1 MFNSI
6 LTSYSLFPTKVCS
19 LSDELKLSILK
30 LSVVLL
36 IVMKFFSFLVIL
48 LNIIKNSNKYLL
60 IPLLSLN
67 IISDNFVSSIYIELE
82 SIYTVF
88 EYMLLIKVPSLL
100 LSTVFMFPEWINFI
114 YFNFNLSGL
123 KKFLYSSITLLSL
136 LSVIFPVF
144 IIYIGSNERYMLGL
158 FI

>member
-1 MFNSI
+1 
-6 LTSYSLFPTKVCS
+6 
-19 LSDELKLSILK
+19 
-30 LSVVLL
+30 
-36 IVMKFFSFLVIL
+36 MKFFSFLVIL

-88 EYMLLIKVPSLL
+88 EYMLLIKVPVSFFIVCIL
-100 LSTVFMFPEWINFI
+100 PEWFNVI
-114 YFNFNLSGL
+114 YFNLNLSL
-123 KKFLYSSITLLSL
+123 KKFVYSSITLLFL
-136 LSVIFPVF
+136 IVIFPVF
-144 IIYIGSNERYMLGL
+144 IIYIGSNERYMVGL